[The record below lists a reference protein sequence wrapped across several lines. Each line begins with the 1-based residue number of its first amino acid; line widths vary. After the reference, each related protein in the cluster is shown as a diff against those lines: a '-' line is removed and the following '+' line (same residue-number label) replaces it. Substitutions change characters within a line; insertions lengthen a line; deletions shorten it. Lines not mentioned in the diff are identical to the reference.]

1 LNEAATCGMP
11 VGGGRP
17 QVVWPISNKEGAMR
31 LTVVLAAIV
40 AASVVLGAGGGW
52 AFADQTYTFLAA
64 QDAWVNEAN
73 PTANYGN
80 ATYMSVKDRS
90 GLAEGYLK
98 FNQADL
104 DTLLNKP
111 ITSAS
116 LFLYQYQGT
125 NSPGDT
131 LNLHRITSDWD
142 ESTVDW
148 NSRPGYAAEP
158 VSALAVAGE
167 ANTIGWREW
176 IGLESTVSSWAGNAH
191 FGLALENNKDSQNE
205 ELFSRFYSSEYSN
218 AALRPYLKVTAAPEP
233 VSMLLFSL
241 GGGVLGLKRW
251 REMRKG

>member
-1 LNEAATCGMP
+1 
-11 VGGGRP
+11 
-17 QVVWPISNKEGAMR
+17 MR
-31 LTVVLAAIV
+31 LTVIPAAILAAGFVLAA
-40 AASVVLGAGGGW
+40 SGF
-52 AFADQTYTFLAA
+52 AFAEQSYMFPAA

-90 GLAEGYLK
+90 GLAEGYLS

-104 DTLLNKP
+104 DDLLGKP

-131 LNLHRITSDWD
+131 LNLHPITSDWD
-142 ESTVDW
+142 ESAVSWDT
-148 NSRPGYAAEP
+148 RPGYTAVP
-158 VSALAVAGE
+158 VSSLAINGE
-167 ANTIGWREW
+167 SNTVGWREW
-176 IGLESTVSSWAGNAH
+176 TGLESTVSSWAGKSH

-205 ELFSRFYSSEYSN
+205 ECFSRFYSSEYSN
-218 AALRPYLKVTAAPEP
+218 TALRPYLKVTAAPEP
-233 VSMLLFSL
+233 VSLVLFGI

-251 REMRKG
+251 RELRKG